1 MGHDPETALRTAF
14 EEYSDP
20 LFRHAYFRLSDR
32 ERAFDL
38 VQDTFLKAW
47 DHIRDGEEVRSY
59 KSFLYRI
66 LHNLIIDEYRR
77 KKSGSLDALLEDET
91 RSNAIESLLSE
102 GSFDDTASEIDSRLL
117 VGSIRERMHDLPVQY
132 REIITMRYID
142 ELEIAEIADMLS
154 VSENVVS
161 VRIHRALAKLRT
173 LCDNIRT

>member
-1 MGHDPETALRTAF
+1 MVAPFERAF
-14 EEYSDP
+14 TIAKI
-20 LFRHAYFRLSDR
+20 FRAEKSATTRHLS
-32 ERAFDL
+32 ELTQMAFDL

-47 DHIRDGEEVRSY
+47 DNIREGEEVRSF

-91 RSNAIESLLSE
+91 RASAIESLLSE
-102 GSFDDTASEIDSRLL
+102 GSLEDAATEIDTRLL
-117 VGSIRERMHDLPVQY
+117 IDSIRERMPELPAPY

-142 ELEIAEIADMLS
+142 GLEIGEIADMLA